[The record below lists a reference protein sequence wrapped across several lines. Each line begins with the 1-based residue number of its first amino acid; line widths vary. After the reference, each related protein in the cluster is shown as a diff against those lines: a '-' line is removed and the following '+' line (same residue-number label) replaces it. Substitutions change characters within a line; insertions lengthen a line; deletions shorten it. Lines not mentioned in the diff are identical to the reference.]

1 MSISKSDRN
10 DVYPTGTKITALD
23 TGLLILRLAL
33 GVVFFAHGSQ
43 KVLGW
48 FGGHGM
54 HATAAAFVSMGIPL
68 FLAYI
73 AMFTEFLGGMGL
85 IFGVLS
91 RLSALGIFINMAVAV
106 LKVHIHNGFFMNW
119 GMVPGKG
126 EGYEYHILVM
136 AICLMILFVGPGRF
150 AIMRKI

>member
-1 MSISKSDRN
+1 MSISERDGNSRAGLKLTS
-10 DVYPTGTKITALD
+10 LD
-23 TGLLILRLAL
+23 ISLLILRIAL

-48 FGGHGM
+48 FGGHGI
-54 HATAAAFVSMGIPL
+54 HATAVSFVSMGIPL
-68 FLAYI
+68 PLAYI
-73 AMFTEFLGGMGL
+73 AMFTEFLGGLGL

-91 RLSALGIFINMAVAV
+91 RLSALGIFINMVVAV
-106 LKVHIHNGFFMNW
+106 LLVHIHNGFFMNW

-136 AICLMILFVGPGRF
+136 AICLMLLFVGPGKIAF
-150 AIMRKI
+150 MRKV